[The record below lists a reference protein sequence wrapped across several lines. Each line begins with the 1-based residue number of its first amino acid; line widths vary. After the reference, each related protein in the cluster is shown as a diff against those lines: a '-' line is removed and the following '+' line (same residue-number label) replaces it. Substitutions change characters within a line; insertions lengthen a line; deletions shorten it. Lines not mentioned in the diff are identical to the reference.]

1 MNEYRLIV
9 IALLTVLA
17 TGCAGTEPGAPAGS
31 QEMPAAQ
38 APQAGEGPAV
48 GSRAFLRHMHEHA
61 RQLKRLNDALEAG
74 DLDGAR
80 LPAFWLSRH
89 QGMHGPYEAWQPH
102 LKTMRDAADEVEKAP
117 NLAVARAASQR
128 IAEGCDGC
136 HMAAG
141 VEIASL
147 FSRRH

>member
-1 MNEYRLIV
+1 MNECRLIV
-9 IALLTVLA
+9 VVFSIVLA
-17 TGCAGTEPGAPAGS
+17 AGCAGTEPGAPEES
-31 QEMPAAQ
+31 HEIP
-38 APQAGEGPAV
+38 APQAERAGEGPSV

-61 RQLKRLNDALEAG
+61 RQLRRLNDALAAG
-74 DLDGAR
+74 DLDSAR

-89 QGMHGPYEAWQPH
+89 QGMHGPYEAWQAY
-102 LKTMRDAADEVEKAP
+102 LKTMRDAAAEVEKAP

-147 FSRRH
+147 FTQ